1 MEPASRELLRTPTG
15 HRHPRVALLGDTG
28 PVDERA
34 DFNVTVETD
43 DGQITAYVTGELD
56 MSTCERL
63 RDAIEPHLGPDQR
76 IVLDLSGVHFMDSS
90 CIAML
95 VAAHNE
101 LTQGGGSLIMRNPS
115 DAARRVLTITET
127 MALFEEDAAQ

>member
-1 MEPASRELLRTPTG
+1 MEPASCELLRTDRASRSTSG
-15 HRHPRVALLGDTG
+15 VAGRDTG
-28 PVDERA
+28 PVGERA

-76 IVLDLSGVHFMDSS
+76 FVLDLSGVHFMDSS

-127 MALFEEDAAQ
+127 MALFEQDAAQ